1 MRNEILAVIAVS
13 AASFAMAE
21 DANPGVNPNIW
32 FDGTDERVCI
42 IDPLLQDAYEKEG
55 CSFWYDVDDR
65 KNDQGGSYALYP
77 FDTSGYNGS
86 LIAPEIEK
94 LGYVTIWYHLADPTL
109 TGQTDEYPYN
119 FVKFGFDMVPGS
131 SGTLDISSTGGLCAT
146 YTSQID
152 VELEVNTEKSGNTPC
167 FAKLPQTQEP
177 KTVDKAIKDF
187 AQATWAADSNK
198 LASCAEAFK
207 EARSV
212 MFKLDGR
219 ASATDGVLRIFEV
232 GPKGTCKGGKTIKDE
247 GYYANFACKSDGEGH
262 AACRLCAGPDGCS
275 SKLGGMNAVFCRFV
289 LSKLHN
295 VKEGAVWKSRKPEW
309 PAHWN
314 PATRRSL
321 WSRARE
327 RSTLNFR
334 ARSSTSTGTTSRRS
348 RTKRWSALVSAT

>member
-21 DANPGVNPNIW
+21 DANPGMNPNIW
-32 FDGTDERVCI
+32 FDGTDERVCL
-42 IDPLLQDAYEKEG
+42 IDPLLQEAYEKEG

-94 LGYVTIWYHLADPTL
+94 LGYVTIWYHLEDPTL
-109 TGQTDEYPYN
+109 IGQTNKYPYN

-131 SGTLDISSTGGLCAT
+131 SGTLDISSIGGLCAT
-146 YTSQID
+146 YTSEID

-167 FAKLPQTQEP
+167 FAKLPKTQEP

-212 MFKLDGR
+212 MFKLDGG
-219 ASATDGVLRIFEV
+219 ASVADGVLRIFEV
-232 GPKGTCKGGKTIKDE
+232 GPKGTCKGKAVVKNDWCGGHGCTEKLSGAKTAMLASVSVMGRLVTLKGLGQNVQYRLFDMQ
-247 GYYANFACKSDGEGH
+247 GNTVHSGFAAGHIDFSGVKSGSYLLKVKGNLELT
-262 AACRLCAGPDGCS
+262 R
-275 SKLGGMNAVFCRFV
+275 KIV
-289 LSKLHN
+289 L
-295 VKEGAVWKSRKPEW
+295 R
-309 PAHWN
+309 
-314 PATRRSL
+314 
-321 WSRARE
+321 
-327 RSTLNFR
+327 
-334 ARSSTSTGTTSRRS
+334 
-348 RTKRWSALVSAT
+348 

>member
-1 MRNEILAVIAVS
+1 MEEPMRNEILAVIAVS

-21 DANPGVNPNIW
+21 DANPDVNPNIW

-94 LGYVTIWYHLADPTL
+94 LGYVTIWYHLEDPTL

-167 FAKLPQTQEP
+167 FAKLPRTQEP

-275 SKLGGMNAVFCRFV
+275 SKLGGMNAVSFASVSVTDRLV
-289 LSKLHN
+289 
-295 VKEGAVWKSRKPEW
+295 
-309 PAHWN
+309 
-314 PATRRSL
+314 
-321 WSRARE
+321 
-327 RSTLNFR
+327 TLNGLGQNVQYRLFDMQGNTVHSGFAAGHIDFSGVKSGSYLLKVKGNLELTR
-334 ARSSTSTGTTSRRS
+334 
-348 RTKRWSALVSAT
+348 KIVLK